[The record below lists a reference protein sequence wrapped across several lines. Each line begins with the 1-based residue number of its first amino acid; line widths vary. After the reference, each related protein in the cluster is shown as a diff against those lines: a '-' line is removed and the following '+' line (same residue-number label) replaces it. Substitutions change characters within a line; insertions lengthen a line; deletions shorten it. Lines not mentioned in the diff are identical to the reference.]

1 MPKTKHLRPPLSSQ
15 ELRQLYLQKPTP
27 ELARALWEVARLK
40 KRIEQFSEDY
50 IKLVAM
56 WPRGGEE
63 RPMLLEML
71 KHELLTETREAW
83 PRPRPREKPLDFS
96 KGTIFEDLDD
106 VHPED
111 RWLRRQWEQHPGGKL
126 EE

>member
-27 ELARALWEVARLK
+27 ELARALWEIARLK

-56 WPRGGEE
+56 WPLGGEG
-63 RPMLLEML
+63 RPLLRPLTL
-71 KHELLTETREAW
+71 KMT
-83 PRPRPREKPLDFS
+83 
-96 KGTIFEDLDD
+96 
-106 VHPED
+106 
-111 RWLRRQWEQHPGGKL
+111 
-126 EE
+126 